1 MQENQDRTIIP
12 LKRVIGLPTCIL
24 LVAGIMIGSG
34 AFKKI
39 TAMSRSLGNEHY
51 ILLVWIIAGVI
62 TICGAFLFS
71 GLTSMT
77 KETGGIYEYLRLI
90 YGEFVAFLLGWT
102 YFTIVGS
109 GAIAALAFVFSQS
122 VDALLHFPVL
132 VPGLS
137 NISISH
143 FIYPF
148 EGLAVKLL
156 AMFTIVLLTWLNILG
171 IKNAG
176 KLNSIVTIAK
186 ILGILLL
193 IVAGVFYVRDPSLAL
208 SNNIYVHPLRGAALF
223 SGFFAATL
231 SALWAYDGWANIT
244 FVTGEIKNPERNLP
258 YAIVGGVGI
267 AILLYVLLNYIY
279 MKVLPISVLANIPDN
294 KIAAAVVADTL
305 IGRVGSSLIALL
317 ILICTFGA
325 LNGCIISY
333 PRIYF
338 RMAQENVF
346 FKKAAWV
353 HPKFNTPYIA
363 LIYSAA
369 WSCWLV
375 FTGTFDRITDLVI
388 FSSYLFLGLTAIG
401 LIKMKRNGKI
411 TKRVIGYPVL
421 PWIIIVFSTILLL
434 NTIIVQTKSTLIGIL
449 LMASGIPFFFWFRKR
464 AGLKAERGTH
474 NA

>member
-12 LKRVIGLPTCIL
+12 LKRVIGLPTSIL

-39 TAMSRSLGNEHY
+39 TAMSKSLGNEHY
-51 ILLVWIIAGVI
+51 ILLVWIIAGFI

-71 GLTSMT
+71 GLTGMT

-122 VDALLHFPVL
+122 VDALFHFPVL
-132 VPGLS
+132 LPGLK
-137 NISISH
+137 NISINH
-143 FIYPF
+143 FIFPF
-148 EGLAVKLL
+148 DGFSVKLL
-156 AMFTIVLLTWLNILG
+156 AMFTIGLLTWLNILG

-176 KLNSIVTIAK
+176 KLNSVVTIAK

-193 IVAGVFYVRDPSLAL
+193 IVAGVFYTSDQTLLMNDIS
-208 SNNIYVHPLRGAALF
+208 PLHQLKGAALF
-223 SGFFAATL
+223 SAFFAATL

-258 YAIVGGVGI
+258 FAIIGGVGI
-267 AILLYVLLNYIY
+267 AIVLYVLLNYVY
-279 MKVLPISVLANIPDN
+279 MKVLPINELAGIPDN
-294 KIAAAVVADTL
+294 KIAAAVVAETL
-305 IGRVGSSLIALL
+305 IGRLGASLIAIL

-338 RMAQENVF
+338 RMAQEKVF
-346 FKKAAWV
+346 FRKAAWV
-353 HPKFNTPYIA
+353 HPNFNTPYIA
-363 LIYSAA
+363 LIYSAV

-411 TKRVIGYPVL
+411 TKKVIGYPVI
-421 PWIIIVFSTILLL
+421 PWIIILFSTILLL
-434 NTIIVQTKSTLIGIL
+434 NTVIVQTKSMLIGIL
-449 LMASGIPFFFWFRKR
+449 LMTSGIPFYFWFKKR
-464 AGLKAERGTH
+464 STL

>member
-12 LKRVIGLPTCIL
+12 LKRVIGLPTSIL

-39 TAMSRSLGNEHY
+39 TAMSKSLENEHY
-51 ILLVWIIAGVI
+51 ILLVWIVAGII

-77 KETGGIYEYLRLI
+77 KETGGIYEYLRI
-90 YGEFVAFLLGWT
+90 IFGEFVAFLLGWT
-102 YFTIVGS
+102 YFTVVGS
-109 GAIAALAFVFSQS
+109 GAIAALAFIFSQS
-122 VDALLHFPVL
+122 ADALFHFPVL
-132 VPGLS
+132 VPGLKD
-137 NISISH
+137 ISIGH
-143 FIYPF
+143 FIFPF
-148 EGLAVKLL
+148 DGFTVKLL
-156 AMFTIVLLTWLNILG
+156 AMFTIVLLTLLNILG

-176 KLNSIVTIAK
+176 KLNSVVTIAK

-193 IVAGVFYVRDPSLAL
+193 IIMGVFYVRDPSIVL
-208 SNNIYVHPLRGAALF
+208 NDNIPFHQLKGAALF

-244 FVTGEIKNPERNLP
+244 FVTGEIKNPARNLP

-267 AILLYVLLNYIY
+267 AIFLYVLLNYVY
-279 MKVLPISVLANIPDN
+279 MKVLPMSVLAVIPDN
-294 KIAAAVVADTL
+294 KIAAAVVAFTL
-305 IGRVGSSLIALL
+305 IGKVGSSLIAIL

-338 RMAQENVF
+338 RMAQEKVF
-346 FKKAAWV
+346 FRKAAWV
-353 HPKFNTPYIA
+353 HPKFRTPYVA
-363 LIYSAA
+363 LIYSAV
-369 WSCWLV
+369 WSCLLV

-411 TKRVIGYPVL
+411 TKRVIGYPIF
-421 PWIIIVFSTILLL
+421 PWIIIVFSTTLLL
-434 NTIIVQTKSTLIGIL
+434 NTIIVQAKSTMIGIV
-449 LMASGIPFFFWFRKR
+449 LMASGIPFYILFKKR
-464 AGLKAERGTH
+464 
-474 NA
+474 NAIN